1 MPAMCCQA
9 QVLHAWRRS
18 AARVPRQ
25 RSDARALVGAHLYLC
40 GARAGTRTAWRR
52 PSDAPARRGAGSER
66 PLQPRA
72 RLPRCCTSAC
82 CGRARC
88 LGASCARSRAAR
100 PGCACRV
107 CSVSAHGLGFWQC
120 ARAPSRAHACTKC
133 SFVGFGGSGR
143 AGGCCACHTR
153 CAARTHAHRRGAP
166 SGRAACAN
174 PLGVCLLENPPW
186 CAVAGLGV
194 NSLGPVARPRCPVKA
209 P

>member
-1 MPAMCCQA
+1 MLLGCRAKAAMHVHCWAHTFTCVVRA
-9 QVLHAWRRS
+9 QGLA
-18 AARVPRQ
+18 Q
-25 RSDARALVGAHLYLC
+25 LGGALL
-40 GARAGTRTAWRR
+40 T
-52 PSDAPARRGAGSER
+52 PRRGAALAACAPCS
-66 PLQPRA
+66 RA
-72 RLPRCCTSAC
+72 RGLPRCCTSAC

-107 CSVSAHGLGFWQC
+107 CSVSAHGSGFWQC
-120 ARAPSRAHACTKC
+120 ACAPSRAHACTKC